1 MSRRILPP
9 MSDTARSYQTNQPSS
24 TDGLDDFF
32 ASEELKAIPREEP
45 GIACSAVKASTWDDQ
60 ASPDGVPVDQ
70 AAKLLGISANAV
82 VKRLNKG
89 KLSGFK
95 VAGQF
100 GQKWMVNRSDLP
112 AEAIQIE
119 FDSSEAMPQDSEEQ
133 PGSAQGT
140 AGPEQA
146 LPGTAS
152 SIASDSLKIFAQVI
166 KSQTAQ
172 IEAQN
177 DLIRHLTSELKDRDT
192 QVKLLTDSQQ
202 KQGWWVRFL
211 SWFLGTR

>member
-1 MSRRILPP
+1 

-119 FDSSEAMPQDSEEQ
+119 FDSSEAMPQDSVEQ

-166 KSQTAQ
+166 TPQTAQ

>member
-45 GIACSAVKASTWDDQ
+45 GIACSVVKASTWDDQ